1 MYRRIFLFLFFVLL
15 VSAKKTLL
23 AQETYLDRFNNV
35 SYANNDG
42 TQNFSS
48 NWIETGDTDSGPNN
62 QYIRITGN
70 RLMLYYLYSET
81 IRRSVDLNG
90 ASAAILTFDWQAISL
105 GGTRELSVEVSSN
118 GGATYTSIGT
128 ITGNNTTGTFSQDIS
143 AFISPTTTVRF
154 RKSNFN
160 WRSNDYA
167 YIDNFQIVAT
177 FPAPIPIIE
186 SNDISVNED
195 GGNAVFTVTHTGTNA
210 AGPFAVNY
218 QVVEGTATE
227 GADYSATSGVL
238 NFNGNAGDTETVTVP
253 ILDDGIIENPEEF
266 ILEFT
271 LATDPTVNINDTAT
285 GTIIDDDALIMTD
298 GQSVTTCSDTFFD
311 PGGLSNYGNNQ
322 DVTYTICPDTADTY
336 LNINF
341 TSFEVVSGDVLY
353 VYDGNST
360 GGTLIGQYDSANIP
374 RSINSN
380 AANGCL
386 TFRFVSNNN
395 TTGAGW
401 EAELNCFPEGP
412 IIVIDDISFDED
424 VGNAV
429 FTVRSTRAAH
439 GRNIFLFG
447 FVEEPFTVDFQTVD
461 GTATAGSDYTASSGT
476 LTFTG
481 ELNNIQTISV
491 PISNDGIPELAE
503 SFTIEFT
510 DAEADYAQ
518 VNYNDIGTGTINS
531 QILAND
537 PLTLFQEFDGYYDYS
552 TTGGT
557 LRTSPNGGD
566 PCAITTTSSNSLV
579 SPVPATASVE
589 RAYLYWSHSSTVRDA
604 DVTFEGQSVSAN
616 LLYQTSLGN
625 RNFYGYVSDVT
636 AIVQGITNLSSNV
649 FDFSDLDI
657 NNTGDYCSTST
668 VLGGWALMVFYEDRS
683 LPAVNINLYQGF
695 DGLSNE
701 GTSFTLDSFYAIS
714 GTGAKATFLSWEGDP
729 DLTGASSGS
738 TNPEE
743 LSITNQRN
751 QNNIL
756 SGDGGQPGNN
766 SYNSTIYDN
775 TVGPV
780 YNNTATYGLDLDT
793 YDISSYI
800 QPADSEVT
808 ANVDVGQ
815 DFVISAAVVLKVPSN
830 LIAGRV
836 FEDVN
841 YPGGSGRDRVTA
853 NGTGITGAVVELFES
868 NGTFIQRKNTA
879 ANGSY
884 SFGGMADGDY
894 FIKVVSSTVRSTR
907 DNGANC
913 SSCYPVQTFRAELAT
928 DGNYNEISNE
938 VGGTDPAAFQDVA
951 LGVFSN
957 AQSISPVTVEGNGV
971 VDIDFGFNFNTI
983 VNTNEFGQ
991 GSLEQFIRNSNT
1003 LGETG
1008 LDIEPNA
1015 IFDPLTGED
1024 MSIFMIPPTGDPLG
1038 RSADTNYQAAGYF
1051 DILIDNSNTLT
1062 DVTGTNTVI
1071 DGRTQT
1077 AYSGDSNTGVLGS
1090 GGTGVGVSNAI
1101 LPSYERPEIQ
1111 IHRNGGNLM
1120 DLNGTNVTVRNMAV
1134 YANNNAAIRVRGGS
1148 ATISNNVLGVNA
1160 LGAQSGNIDYGIE
1173 QTAGTATI
1181 SSNYISRNSD
1191 AGIYINGGSGSN
1203 VNLNHLISNG
1213 TTACNGNILVNNGS
1227 GINIS
1232 RNLMESPGA
1241 ANIEISGVDGVVLTD
1256 NTITSA
1262 GQDGGNCG
1270 ASLKAM
1276 GVLVDGNNNDII
1288 ENRIYSN
1295 GEAGVVVTNGTNNTI
1310 SQNSIF
1316 ANGTINPSL
1325 GIDLNADG
1333 VTLNDNG
1340 DVDSGPNGLLNF
1352 PVISGAYISG
1362 SFLIVEGWS
1371 RPGATI
1377 EVFLTDIS
1385 EGTAA
1390 NGDNQIGLTTDYG
1403 EGQLYLETF
1412 IEGSTNDFN
1421 TQINSYL
1428 DEDGNTDNTN
1438 KFKFRM
1444 PLPSGAAF
1452 GKFVTATATVSNT
1465 TSEFSPESII
1475 RADTIITNRRIT
1487 YRVKRN

>member
-1 MYRRIFLFLFFVLL
+1 MKFLQFLFIFFLSL
-15 VSAKKTLL
+15 QGFQCL
-23 AQETYLDRFNNV
+23 AQETYLDRFNTV
-35 SYANNDG
+35 SYANNNG
-42 TQNFSS
+42 SQNFSS
-48 NWIETGDTDSGPNN
+48 NWIETGDTNNGPNS
-62 QYIRITGN
+62 QYVRITGN
-70 RLMLYYLYSET
+70 RLELYYLYSET
-81 IRRSVDLNG
+81 IRRTANLTG
-90 ASAAILTFDWQAISL
+90 ASSAILSFDWQSVSL
-105 GGTRELSVEVSSN
+105 GGGRDLAVQVSNN
-118 GGATYTSIGT
+118 GGASYTTIAT
-128 ITGNNTTGTFSQDIS
+128 ITGNTNGNFTQDIS
-143 AFISPTTTVRF
+143 GFISNNTTIRF
-154 RKSNFN
+154 IKSFYN

-167 YIDNFQIVAT
+167 YIDNFQITAT
-177 FPAPIPIIE
+177 FPAPIPVIE
-186 SNDISVNED
+186 VDDVSVNEND
-195 GGNAVFTVTHTGTNA
+195 GSVSFTVNHTGTNA
-210 AGPFAVNY
+210 GSPFSVNY
-218 QVVEGTATE
+218 QLVDGSANA
-227 GADYSATSGVL
+227 GSDYSNSTGVL
-238 NFNGNAGDTETVTVP
+238 NFNGTAGDSEIVTVS
-253 ILDDGIIENPEEF
+253 ILDDSVIENPEEF
-266 ILEFT
+266 MLQFT
-271 LATDPTVNINDTAT
+271 VVTDPSVDISDTAT
-285 GTIIDDDALIMTD
+285 ATIIDDDALIMTN

-311 PGGLSNYGNNQ
+311 PGGLNNYNNNE
-322 DVTYTICPDTADTY
+322 DIVYTICPDTADTY
-336 LNINF
+336 LNIDF

-353 VYDGNST
+353 IYDGNST
-360 GGTLIGQYDSANIP
+360 SGNLIGQYDSSNVP
-374 RSINSN
+374 TSINSN

-386 TFRFVSNNN
+386 TFRFVSNGSS
-395 TTGAGW
+395 TGAGW
-401 EAELNCFPEGP
+401 EAEVNCFPEGP
-412 IIVIDDISFDED
+412 IIIIDDISFDED

-461 GTATAGSDYTASSGT
+461 GTATAGSDYTNSSGT

-491 PISNDGIPELAE
+491 PIANDGIPELAE

-636 AIVQGITNLSSNV
+636 AIVQGVTNLSSNI

-841 YPGGSGRDRVTA
+841 YPGGLGRDRVTA

-894 FIKVVSSTVRSTR
+894 YIKVVSSTVRSTR

-928 DGNYNEISNE
+928 DGNYNEIRNE

-983 VNTNEFGQ
+983 VNTNELGQ

-1024 MSIFMIPPTGDPLG
+1024 TSIFMIPPTGDALG
-1038 RSADTNYQAAGYF
+1038 RTADANYQPAGYF
-1051 DILIDNSNTLT
+1051 DIHIDNSNTLT

-1077 AYSGDSNTGVLGS
+1077 AYSSDSNSGLLGS

-1101 LPSYERPEIQ
+1101 LPNYERPEIQ
-1111 IHRNGGNLM
+1111 VHRNGGDLL
-1120 DLNGTNVTVRNMAV
+1120 DLNGPNVTVRNLSV
-1134 YANNNAAIRVRGGS
+1134 YANNNAGIRILGGT
-1148 ATISNNVLGVNA
+1148 ATVSSNLLGVNA
-1160 LGAQSGNIDYGIE
+1160 LGIASGNINFGIE
-1173 QTAGTATI
+1173 QTSGEAIIEGNFI
-1181 SSNYISRNSD
+1181 SSNTN
-1191 AGIYINGGSGSN
+1191 AGILINGGN
-1203 VNLNHLISNG
+1203 ATRVELNHLIANG
-1213 TTACNGNILVNNGS
+1213 NTACDGNILISGGS
-1227 GINIS
+1227 NVQIEE
-1232 RNLMESPGA
+1232 NLMEDA
-1241 ANIEISGVDGVVLTD
+1241 AAAAIHIDGVDDVI
-1256 NTITSA
+1256 ITNNSISDS
-1262 GQDGGNCG
+1262 GQNGANCTG
-1270 ASLKAM
+1270 FYKGMGIYLDASGSIISQNVIFSNGSQGIAAIS
-1276 GVLVDGNNNDII
+1276 GNNN
-1288 ENRIYSN
+1288 
-1295 GEAGVVVTNGTNNTI
+1295 TF
-1310 SQNSIF
+1310 SQNSIY
-1316 ANGTINPSL
+1316 ANGTNIQSL
-1325 GIDLNADG
+1325 GIDLNHDG

-1340 DVDSGPNGLLNF
+1340 DVDSGPNDLLNF

-1377 EVFLTDIS
+1377 EVFLTDVS

-1390 NGDNQIGLTTDYG
+1390 TGDNRLGLSTDYG
-1403 EGQLYLETF
+1403 EGQLYLGTF
-1412 IEGSTNDFN
+1412 FEGSTNDFN
-1421 TQINSYL
+1421 SQINSYL

-1475 RADTIITNRRIT
+1475 RAYTIITNRRIT

>member
-1 MYRRIFLFLFFVLL
+1 MLGFKTKFLFMLSVMLTSFQLF
-15 VSAKKTLL
+15 
-23 AQETYLDRFNNV
+23 AQETYLDTFSNT
-35 SYANNDG
+35 SYANNNG
-42 TQNFSS
+42 SQNFSS
-48 NWIETGDTDSGPNN
+48 NWIETGDTNNGPNS

-70 RLMLYYLYSET
+70 RLQLYYLYSET
-81 IRRSVDLNG
+81 IRRSVDLSG
-90 ASAAILTFDWQAISL
+90 ASNAILSFDWEAVSL
-105 GGTRELSVEVSSN
+105 GNPRELAVQISNN
-118 GGATYTSIGT
+118 GGSTYTTIGT
-128 ITGNNTTGTFSQDIS
+128 ITGNNTGTFSQDIS
-143 AFISPTTTVRF
+143 AFISNNTTVRF

-160 WRSNDYA
+160 WRDNDVA
-167 YIDNFQIVAT
+167 YIDNFQITAT
-177 FPAPIPIIE
+177 YPAPIPVIE
-186 SNDISVNED
+186 VNNISINED
-195 GGNAVFTVTHTGTNA
+195 VGSANFTVTHTGTNA
-210 AGPFAVNY
+210 TTAFSVNY
-218 QVVEGTATE
+218 EIVDGSANVGS
-227 GADYSATSGVL
+227 DYSATTGVL
-238 NFNGNAGDTETVTVP
+238 NFSGIAGDTETVSVP
-253 ILDDGIIENPEEF
+253 ILNDDIIENPEDF
-266 ILEFT
+266 IIQFT
-271 LATDPTVNINDTAT
+271 LVTDPSVDISDTGIAT
-285 GTIIDDDALIMTD
+285 ITDDDALIMTD
-298 GQSVTTCSDTFFD
+298 GQSVTTCNDTFFD
-311 PGGLSNYGNNQ
+311 PGGLSNYGNNL
-322 DVTYTICPDTADTY
+322 DEIYTICPDTADTY
-336 LNINF
+336 LNIDF

-353 VYDGNST
+353 IYDGNST
-360 GGTLIGQYDSANIP
+360 AGTLIGQYDSSNIP
-374 RSINSN
+374 SSINSN

-386 TFRFVSNNN
+386 TFRFVSNGS

-401 EAELNCFPEGP
+401 EAEINCFPEGP

-439 GRNIFLFG
+439 GRNIFLLG

-461 GTATAGSDYTASSGT
+461 GSATNGSDYTASSGF

-491 PISNDGIPELAE
+491 PINNDGIPELAE
-503 SFTIEFT
+503 NFTIEFT
-510 DAEADYAQ
+510 NAEAEYAQ

-566 PCAITTTSSNSLV
+566 PCAISTSSSNSLV
-579 SPVPATASVE
+579 SPVPATATVE

-616 LLYQTSLGN
+616 FLYQTSLGN

-636 AIVQGITNLSSNV
+636 AIVQGTTDLTNNV
-649 FDFSDLDI
+649 FDFADLDI
-657 NNTGDYCSTST
+657 NNTGDYCNTST

-695 DGLSNE
+695 DGLSND

-751 QNNIL
+751 QNYIL

-780 YNNTATYGLDLDT
+780 YNNSNTYGVDLDT
-793 YDISSYI
+793 YDISAYI

-815 DFVISAAVVLKVPSN
+815 DFVISSAVVLKVPSN

-841 YPGGSGRDRVTA
+841 YPGGLGRNRTVSSGV
-853 NGTGITGAVVELFES
+853 GITGAVVELFDES
-868 NGTFIQRKNTA
+868 GNFVQRKNTA

-907 DNGANC
+907 DNGPNC
-913 SSCYPVQTFRAELAT
+913 SSCYPVQTYRAEVTT
-928 DGNYNEISNE
+928 DGSYNDIVNEI
-938 VGGTDPAAFQDVA
+938 GGANPSAFQDVA
-951 LGVFSN
+951 LGVFNN
-957 AQSISPVTVEGNGV
+957 AQSISSVTVDGNGV

-991 GSLEQFIRNSNT
+991 GTLEQFILNSNT

-1008 LDIEPNA
+1008 LDIEANS
-1015 IFDPLTGED
+1015 IFDPAPGED
-1024 MSIFMIPPTGDPLG
+1024 VSIFMIPPSGDSLG
-1038 RSADTNYQAAGYF
+1038 RTADANYNASGYF
-1051 DILIDNSNTLT
+1051 DIAIDNSNTLT
-1062 DVTGTNTVI
+1062 NITGTNTII

-1077 AYSGDSNTGVLGS
+1077 AYSGNTNTGTVGAGGSLVGISNT
-1090 GGTGVGVSNAI
+1090 T
-1101 LPSYERPEIQ
+1101 LPNYERPEIQ
-1111 IHRNGGNLM
+1111 VHRNGGDLI
-1120 DLNGTNVTVRNMAV
+1120 DLNGNNVTIRNVSV
-1134 YANNNAAIRVRGGS
+1134 YANNNAGVR
-1148 ATISNNVLGVNA
+1148 VLGGTAIVSNSILGANA
-1160 LGAQSGNIDYGIE
+1160 LGASSGNIDYGVE
-1173 QTAGTATI
+1173 VTGGNASI
-1181 SSNYISRNSD
+1181 SSNYISSNTD
-1191 AGIYINGGSGSN
+1191 AGILIDGGDASTIQ
-1203 VNLNHLISNG
+1203 LNHLTANGNTACSDNILILDGSNINIEENLIENAGASGIEIDNINGVQISN
-1213 TTACNGNILVNNGS
+1213 N
-1227 GINIS
+1227 NIS
-1232 RNLMESPGA
+1232 S
-1241 ANIEISGVDGVVLTD
+1241 SGQ
-1256 NTITSA
+1256 N
-1262 GQDGGNCG
+1262 GGNCTG
-1270 ASLKAM
+1270 DYEGM
-1276 GVLVDGNNNDII
+1276 GII
-1288 ENRIYSN
+1288 VNGSDANINQNLIFSN
-1295 GEAGVVVTNGTNNTI
+1295 GGEGIVVTNGNTNTI

-1316 ANGTINPSL
+1316 ANGTNAPSL
-1325 GIDLNADG
+1325 GIDLNRDG

-1340 DVDSGPNGLLNF
+1340 DGDSGPNGLNNF
-1352 PVISGAYISG
+1352 PIISGAYISG
-1362 SFLIVEGWS
+1362 TNFIVEGWS

-1385 EGTAA
+1385 EGTATA
-1390 NGDNQIGLTTDYG
+1390 GDNQFTLTTDYG
-1403 EGQLYLETF
+1403 EGQAYLGSF
-1412 IEGSTNDFN
+1412 IEGSANDS
-1421 TQINSYL
+1421 NSQSSSYDDL
-1428 DEDGNTDNTN
+1428 DGNTDDTN
-1438 KFKFRM
+1438 KFKFSI

-1452 GKFVTATATVSNT
+1452 GKFVTATATIANT
-1465 TSEFSPESII
+1465 TSEFSPQSVIK
-1475 RADTIITNRRIT
+1475 AYTLITNRRIT
-1487 YRVKRN
+1487 YRVKKQ